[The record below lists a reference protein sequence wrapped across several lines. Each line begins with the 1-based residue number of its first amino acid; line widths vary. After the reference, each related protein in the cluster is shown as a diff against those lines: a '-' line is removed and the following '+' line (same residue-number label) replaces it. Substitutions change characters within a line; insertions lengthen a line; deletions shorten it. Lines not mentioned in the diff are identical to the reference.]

1 MLEGIRTTVAGNG
14 PPLKLPLIKA
24 AKATFGHLLGADHP
38 LLESARP
45 GIPLTPALASTHAEY
60 PPLGPDNGKVVYFMR
75 YAGDRLRHRAAD
87 WIDGEERWQEEIQQ
101 ARAKGYT
108 VIVDPVTTRAD
119 LLRALYDKRTAGIV
133 FNGHGGLGY
142 AGLKGPTA
150 DFDKFFADQVDPT
163 KVSPQ
168 LKMMVFQTCRTV
180 STQDAWQRVLKGAA
194 VIGWEDYV
202 SLAKVAAAN
211 DPQILDKLGP
221 IGKPL
226 ATRPDH
232 LDKRLD
238 HLIDRYL

>member
-1 MLEGIRTTVAGNG
+1 MLEAIRTTAAGNG
-14 PPLKLPLIKA
+14 PPLRPPLVKA
-24 AKATFGHLLGADHP
+24 AKEAFDHLLDAAHP
-38 LLESARP
+38 LLGSARS
-45 GIPLTPALASTHAEY
+45 GISLAPVLTPTHTEW

-87 WIDGEERWQEEIQQ
+87 WIDGEQRWQEEIQQ

-108 VIVDPVTTRAD
+108 VVVDPVTTRAD
-119 LLRALYDKRTAGIV
+119 LLQALYDQRTAGII

-150 DFDKFFADQVDPT
+150 DFDKFFADQVDPS
-163 KVSPQ
+163 KVSSQ

-194 VIGWEDYV
+194 VVGWEDYV

-211 DPQILDKLGP
+211 DPQILDKWGP
-221 IGKPL
+221 IGRPL
-226 ATRPDH
+226 ATHPDH
-232 LDKRLD
+232 LEKRLD